1 VSPVIYGNVTGGDT
15 AVAKAIVT
23 RLEAKWKAVGNHI
36 EATISTRP
44 IGHVEEDENV
54 SK

>member
-1 VSPVIYGNVTGGDT
+1 MAMSLGGDT

-23 RLEAKWKAVGNHI
+23 RSAAKQKAVGNHVK
-36 EATISTRP
+36 ATIGTRP